1 MQISSGLEV
10 ILGYF
15 GYTNFGVL
23 ELSRVDFTKFGVLE
37 FFWNHTN
44 HMPPTRRHN
53 QRGKGTTHQTKH
65 RGGDRVLLS
74 PPENEGSLE

>member
-44 HMPPTRRHN
+44 HMQLDSREIGRA
-53 QRGKGTTHQTKH
+53 
-65 RGGDRVLLS
+65 
-74 PPENEGSLE
+74 